1 MHMSEIVGKDKLLT
15 KLVALR
21 VDESTYLRVETL
33 KSTTSIN
40 VNETLRLWLDEK
52 VSELERVA
60 AEYPK
65 EKSA

>member
-1 MHMSEIVGKDKLLT
+1 MSEIVGKDKLLT

-21 VDESTYLRVETL
+21 VDESTYMRVETL